1 MSDTSAGLYEFI
13 VSTLTTRF
21 GVPETGMTPETDLE
35 TLGIDSLGG
44 VELSLAI
51 KKKYGVA
58 FVAGEITV
66 KFTLAGIAALAERKL
81 AEIQPTVVTS

>member
-1 MSDTSAGLYEFI
+1 MSDISAGLYEFI

-21 GVPETGMTPETDLE
+21 GVPEAGMTPETDLK

-51 KKKYGVA
+51 KKKYGIA

-66 KFTLAGIAALAERKL
+66 EFTLAGIAELAERKL
-81 AEIQPTVVTS
+81 AGIQPPVVTS